1 MSVFVIPDTADKL
14 GSNIWLEKFNQSI
27 RWAKK
32 VVDSGIK
39 LPEASGGI
47 LDMYQDTVNEA
58 RQAKDIYD
66 KAVEQ
71 GKDVK
76 QKIDTVRA
84 TLSWAQ
90 DTVNKT
96 IETANT
102 VIETWKEIQN
112 KIGEVKD
119 SLNDVTKLWNSIG
132 WLVSTWST
140 K

>member
-132 WLVSTWST
+132 WLVSTWTT